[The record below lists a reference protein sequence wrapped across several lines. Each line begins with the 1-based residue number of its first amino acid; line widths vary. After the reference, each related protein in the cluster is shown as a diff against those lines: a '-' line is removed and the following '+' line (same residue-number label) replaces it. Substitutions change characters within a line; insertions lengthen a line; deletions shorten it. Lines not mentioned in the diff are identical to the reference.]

1 MRQCGPWVRN
11 YRDLLVWQKAI
22 ELVKEAYP
30 LSNRLPASERFGL
43 VSQIRRAAA
52 SVPSN
57 IAEGHAR
64 QHDSEFRQFLYVALG
79 SLAEL
84 DTHVTVAAQL
94 GYPRAEQSAPVN
106 RRITELRRM
115 ISGLVRRIAGQA
127 SG

>member
-1 MRQCGPWVRN
+1 VRN
-11 YRDLLVWQKAI
+11 YRDLLVWQNGI
-22 ELVKEAYP
+22 ELVKEAYL
-30 LSNRLPASERFGL
+30 LSKGLPASERFGL

-84 DTHVTVAAQL
+84 DTQVTVAAQL
-94 GYPRAEQSAPVN
+94 GYLRPEQTAPVN
-106 RRITELRRM
+106 QRITELRRM
-115 ISGLVRRIAGQA
+115 ISGLVRRVGRQA
-127 SG
+127 AP